1 MSKAVWTAV
10 AVLAVAVFAVATPA
24 AAQSTATAT
33 VNVTVNVSARATLD
47 LHGTNS
53 VTFGDADPDTTA
65 SIAASAMTV
74 DVKGRTSGGSNV
86 TLTVVSNQDL
96 TSGSDAIG
104 IGNLTWTA
112 TGTGFAAGTMNK
124 TTAQT
129 VGTWAGSGTHSGT
142 VTLKLANSWAYN
154 AGAYTATLTY
164 TLTAP

>member
-10 AVLAVAVFAVATPA
+10 AALAVFAIAIPAT
-24 AAQSTATAT
+24 AQTTATAT

-53 VTFGDADPDTTA
+53 VTFADADPDTTP
-65 SIAASAMTV
+65 SISAPVVTV
-74 DVKGRTSGGSNV
+74 DVKGRTSAGSNV

-96 TSGSDAIG
+96 TSGSDTIA

-112 TGTGFAAGTMNK
+112 AGTGFSPGTMNK

-129 VGTWAGSGTHSGT
+129 VGSWTGSGSHSGT
-142 VTLKLANSWAYN
+142 VTLQLANSWAYN

>member
-1 MSKAVWTAV
+1 MTKAVWTAV
-10 AVLAVAVFAVATPA
+10 ALTAVCAAASPA

-47 LHGTNS
+47 LHGTNAVS
-53 VTFGDADPDTTA
+53 FADADPDSTT
-65 SIAASAMTV
+65 SISAPAMSI

-96 TSGSDAIG
+96 KSGGDTIG

-112 TGTGFAAGTMNK
+112 TGTGFAAGTMDK

-129 VGTWAGSGTHSGT
+129 VGTWAGSGSHSGA

>member
-1 MSKAVWTAV
+1 MSKVVWTAV
-10 AVLAVAVFAVATPA
+10 AALTVLAAASPA
-24 AAQSTATAT
+24 AAQTTATAT

-47 LHGTNS
+47 LHGTNA
-53 VTFGDADPDTTA
+53 VTFGDADPDTTSSVSA
-65 SIAASAMTV
+65 PAISI

-86 TLTVVSNQDL
+86 TLTVVSNHDL
-96 TSGSDAIG
+96 TSGGDTIG

-112 TGTGFAAGTMNK
+112 TGTGFAAGTMDK

-129 VGTWAGSGTHSGT
+129 VGTWAGSGAHSGA

-154 AGAYTATLTY
+154 AGAYTAMLTY

>member
-1 MSKAVWTAV
+1 MSKAVWTAIT
-10 AVLAVAVFAVATPA
+10 ALAVFAAGSPA

-33 VNVTVNVSARATLD
+33 VNVTVNVSARAALD

-53 VTFGDADPDTTA
+53 VAFADADPDTTT
-65 SIAASAMTV
+65 SISAPAIAI
-74 DVKGRTSGGSNV
+74 DVKGRTAGGSNV
-86 TLTVVSNQDL
+86 TLTVISNHDL
-96 TSGSDAIG
+96 TSGGDTIG

-112 TGTGFAAGTMNK
+112 TGTGFAGGTMDK

-129 VGTWAGSGTHSGT
+129 VGAWAGSGLHSGA

>member
-10 AVLAVAVFAVATPA
+10 AALTVFAVASSA

-53 VTFGDADPDTTA
+53 VTFADADPDTTP
-65 SIAASAMTV
+65 SISAPVMTV

-96 TSGSDAIG
+96 TSGSDTIA

-112 TGTGFAAGTMNK
+112 SGTGFSAGTMNK
-124 TTAQT
+124 ITAQT
-129 VGTWAGSGTHSGT
+129 VGSWTGSGSHGGT
-142 VTLKLANSWAYN
+142 VTLALANSWAYN

>member
-1 MSKAVWTAV
+1 MNKVVWTTV
-10 AVLAVAVFAVATPA
+10 AALAVVAAASPA

-47 LHGTNS
+47 LNGTNS
-53 VTFGDADPDTTA
+53 VTFADADPDTTP
-65 SIAASAMTV
+65 SISAPPITI

-96 TSGSDAIG
+96 TSGGDTIG

-112 TGTGFAAGTMNK
+112 TGTGFAAGTMDK

-129 VGTWAGSGTHSGT
+129 VGSWAGSGSHSGA

>member
-1 MSKAVWTAV
+1 MSKAVWTA
-10 AVLAVAVFAVATPA
+10 AAALAVFTIAVPA
-24 AAQSTATAT
+24 IAQSTATAT

-53 VTFGDADPDTTA
+53 VTFADADPDTTP
-65 SIAASAMTV
+65 SIAAPALTI
-74 DVKGRTSGGSNV
+74 DVKSRTSAASNV

-96 TSGSDAIG
+96 TSGSDVIG
-104 IGNLTWTA
+104 IANLTWTS

-129 VGTWAGSGTHSGT
+129 VGSWTGSGTRSGT